1 MTSSFETPAI
11 SLRAVHGHRAAVAAE
26 RRNYL
31 AAVGLG
37 LTGGTLDL
45 G

>member
-11 SLRAVHGHRAAVAAE
+11 SLRAVRCHRAAVAAE

-31 AAVGLG
+31 AAAGLG
-37 LTGGTLDL
+37 VTGGTLDL